1 MGDAL
6 MKNDDPKIFDVVK
19 IVDTEESRSLGLKGA
34 EAVILGISEG
44 EATKDKWFAL
54 RLGPDLPTVMI
65 SSSSVE
71 RTGRSVSRDSI
82 YPGNTIRVSR
92 TGEVLRDTQDGR

>member
-19 IVDTEESRSLGLKGA
+19 IVDTEEFRSLGLKGA
-34 EAVILGISEG
+34 EA
-44 EATKDKWFAL
+44 TKEKWFAL

-65 SSSSVE
+65 SSSSVK

-92 TGEVLRDTQDGR
+92 TGEVVRDTPDGR